1 MSDKDIPKGKP
12 VYMLCV
18 NDLSCYGKA
27 FAQYAILDM
36 TDAVYWDAVKEWYT
50 GNYYDEETKTFL
62 VAHGWGVELFYS
74 KEGAIAFAAA
84 HKISGSQE
92 EYSRNNTQPPK
103 P

>member
-18 NDLSCYGKA
+18 NDLSVFGEPFKK
-27 FAQYAILDM
+27 YAILDM
-36 TDAVYWDAVKEWYT
+36 TGMVKYEDGAYT
-50 GNYYDEETKTFL
+50 GSYNHKGVNIT
-62 VAHGWGVELFYS
+62 VRGWGVELFYS

-84 HKISGSQE
+84 HRLSGNQE
-92 EYSRNNTQPPK
+92 EYMRDYTKPPK

>member
-27 FAQYAILDM
+27 FEQYAILDM
-36 TDAVYWDAVKEWYT
+36 TNAVYWDKVKGFYT
-50 GNYYDEETKTFL
+50 GIYYDKETKNHV
-62 VAHGWGVELFYS
+62 VANGWGVELFYS

-84 HKISGSQE
+84 HRLSGSQE
-92 EYSRNNTQPPK
+92 EYRRDYSEPPK